1 MRISFFISLL
11 FVFSESLHAN
21 NNHMIELEEILQ
33 SELAS
38 TPSHSKKRFAPIVD
52 LEGSTHVSKAI
63 SMNEILS
70 SMHECADKEVIKTE
84 KQTAPGLTTIAFAC
98 RSSENV
104 ITTSEVLIATDGES
118 PKVVSYQKMEFEES
132 NIPPSVMLN
141 IIAKSDVKSITIQDQ
156 LSPGIRTLLML
167 AKVGI
172 PVALSFKT
180 AKILAPDRTDWQKH
194 FIAGAIISGAT
205 IITAQGLLRTYARN
219 RGYHWSDTK
228 IDLLSSLAGLITSIV
243 AGAGKEVYDRA
254 SGSGTAEFRDVM
266 YTAGGGA
273 MVSFAVVIPLD
284 RIFKPRRRGP
294 RPVLVY

>member
-1 MRISFFISLL
+1 MRISFIISLL
-11 FVFSESLHAN
+11 LIFSGSLKAN
-21 NNHMIELEEILQ
+21 DHIDELEDILH

-38 TPSHSKKRFAPIVD
+38 IPASAKKKFAEPIGD
-52 LEGSTHVSKAI
+52 QEGSTLVSKTI
-63 SMNEILS
+63 SMNEILAS
-70 SMHECADKEVIKTE
+70 LHECAGNELVKTE
-84 KQTAPGLTTIAFAC
+84 KQVAPGFSTIAFAC
-98 RSSENV
+98 RTGVNV
-104 ITTSEVLIATDGES
+104 ITTSEVLVATDGDS
-118 PKVVSYQKMEFEES
+118 PKVVSYQKLEFEES

-194 FIAGAIISGAT
+194 FMAGAIISGAT

-228 IDLLSSLAGLITSIV
+228 IDLLSSLAGLITSIA
-243 AGAGKEVYDRA
+243 AGAGKEVYDRV
-254 SGSGTAEFRDVM
+254 SGNGTPEFRDAM

-273 MVSFAVVIPLD
+273 MVSFAVAIPLD
-284 RIFKPRRRGP
+284 RLFKPRRRP
-294 RPVLVY
+294 RPVLAY